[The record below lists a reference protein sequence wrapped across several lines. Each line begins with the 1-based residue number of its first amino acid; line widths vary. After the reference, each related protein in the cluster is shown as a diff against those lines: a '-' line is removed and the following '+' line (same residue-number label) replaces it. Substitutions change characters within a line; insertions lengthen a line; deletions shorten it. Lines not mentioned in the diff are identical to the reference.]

1 MFVNH
6 SISGGATESRENSVA
21 VSNLPSL
28 GVVTI
33 TDEPAGNA
41 NFERRIAV
49 KSSKVSEA
57 RSTTSVGKPDESPI
71 RWDGC
76 IRGKPTFG
84 KRERDEF
91 SKDSQP
97 CCLKWTPMLPGNSSR
112 NDDRPLTPAE
122 PANPTERPGVHDM
135 RSGRMN
141 SLRAPSLASSGAFN
155 ESAISSPDPPT
166 STAHFSSPQ
175 QRHCPVQSQEVARQ
189 SRYNSS
195 ATPSPKNRVTFCAPD

>member
-57 RSTTSVGKPDESPI
+57 RSTTSAGKPDESPI

-97 CCLKWTPMLPGNSSR
+97 CCRRNLRLPSWAKR
-112 NDDRPLTPAE
+112 F
-122 PANPTERPGVHDM
+122 ERFSM
-135 RSGRMN
+135 
-141 SLRAPSLASSGAFN
+141 
-155 ESAISSPDPPT
+155 PD
-166 STAHFSSPQ
+166 F
-175 QRHCPVQSQEVARQ
+175 EVAVVGDGGKRIVVG
-189 SRYNSS
+189 SS
-195 ATPSPKNRVTFCAPD
+195 NDAEKAMFALLTWLQHLQRRNLLLQ